1 MPVTPLRYGIVG
13 TGLMGREHLRILALI
28 PEVEAVAICDPHS
41 ASIEEALKITPDADT
56 YDDFSDFLNRDDL
69 DVVVVATPN
78 HTHAEIVTALV
89 QKGPHL
95 LIEKPMANTI
105 QDAKTL
111 HSLLSD
117 YQSLAWIGMEY
128 RYAPPVAQ
136 AIKRSDSGEIGT
148 LRMLS
153 IREHRY
159 PFLPKIDDWNRFNK
173 NTGGTLVEKCC
184 HFFDLMRHI
193 LKSEPTQIF
202 ASGAID
208 VNHLNETYDEGKPD
222 IIDNALVIVDFE
234 SGARASLDLCMFAE
248 QSTDQTEIHFVGDAG
263 KIECRQPANSVTI
276 GLRHEGWENWAV
288 GAFRDSAR
296 LRTDYIDIATDISH
310 GHGGA
315 TFHEHQAFLRAI
327 QQSQR
332 PSVSSLD
339 GLMAVLMGA
348 AAEISI
354 RQNRVVHMS
363 ELTDY

>member
-1 MPVTPLRYGIVG
+1 MPITPLRYGIVG
-13 TGLMGREHLRILALI
+13 TGLMGREHLRILAVI
-28 PEVEAVAICDPHS
+28 PEAEVVAICDPHPE
-41 ASIEEALKITPDADT
+41 SIEEALKITQVVDT
-56 YDDFSDFLNRDDL
+56 YDNLVDFLRRDDL

-78 HTHAEIVTALV
+78 HTHTNIVSTLV
-89 QKGPHL
+89 KKGPHL
-95 LIEKPMANTI
+95 LIEKPLATTVKE
-105 QDAKTL
+105 AKVL

-128 RYAPPVAQ
+128 RYAPPVAK
-136 AIKRSDSGEIGT
+136 AIEKSDSGQIGT

-153 IREHRY
+153 IREHRH
-159 PFLPKIDDWNRFNK
+159 PFLPKVGDWNRFNK

-208 VNHLNETYDEGKPD
+208 VNHLNETYDDGIPD
-222 IIDNALVIVDFE
+222 IIDNAFVIVDFE

-248 QSTDQTEIHFVGDAG
+248 QSTNQTEIHFVGDAG
-263 KIECRQPANSVTI
+263 KIECRQPANSVTV
-276 GLRHEGWENWAV
+276 GSRHQGWENWTT
-288 GAFRDSAR
+288 GAFRDSER
-296 LRTDYIDIATDISH
+296 LITDHIDIADDIRH

-327 QQSQR
+327 QR
-332 PSVSSLD
+332 NEGPLVSSFD
-339 GLMAVLMGA
+339 GLMSVLMGA

-354 RQNRVVHMS
+354 QQNRVVHMS
-363 ELTDY
+363 EFTGY